1 MLKVRQ
7 LRTAHIG
14 PVDISVDDGECL
26 AVMGASGTGKSLML
40 RALVDL
46 DVNQGD
52 VSLDNRKRVEME
64 ADEWRKLAALVPA
77 ESGWWTDQVGEHF
90 LQRQIAE
97 ELVKEVGLPDCLDW
111 EVSRLSTGE
120 RQRLAIVRALELSP
134 RALLLDEPTAALDDD
149 STAVVEGLLA
159 DRLSSGMSILLV
171 THDPRQATRMGH
183 RSLMMK
189 EGKLQEFMGNP
200 S

>member
-1 MLKVRQ
+1 
-7 LRTAHIG
+7 
-14 PVDISVDDGECL
+14 
-26 AVMGASGTGKSLML
+26 
-40 RALVDL
+40 
-46 DVNQGD
+46 
-52 VSLDNRKRVEME
+52 
-64 ADEWRKLAALVPA
+64 
-77 ESGWWTDQVGEHF
+77 
-90 LQRQIAE
+90 
-97 ELVKEVGLPDCLDW
+97 VGLPDCLDW

-134 RALLLDEPTAALDDD
+134 RALLLDEPTAALDNN

-171 THDPRQATRMGH
+171 THDPRQATRMGD

-189 EGKLQEFMGNP
+189 EGKLQEFMGIP